1 MQGQSMA
8 SNDGAKTE
16 IKSHQETYASFLSLF
31 RYGAVLVA
39 IVAIVVILIIS
50 R

>member
-1 MQGQSMA
+1 MAANEHPTGQ
-8 SNDGAKTE
+8 
-16 IKSHQETYASFLSLF
+16 IKSHEETYTSFLALF

-39 IVAIVVILIIS
+39 IVAALVVLIIS

>member
-1 MQGQSMA
+1 MA
-8 SNDGAKTE
+8 ASENVTSE

-39 IVAIVVILIIS
+39 IVAAIVILIIS